1 MRIADYHTHNGY
13 SRCVKEGWTVADGW
27 AKAQSLG
34 ISQLGISNHVH
45 YNSPSQEYLFGLK
58 EEIDLLQEPNL
69 LIGVELDIDSIEGHC
84 VLNSDTWDI
93 VDYLIAGPHNQPT
106 DFLLMG
112 DISNEEI
119 ADYFADLKLRLINS
133 MKQIPFQIWPHP
145 FLQEFETTGDR
156 FWLEF
161 IQPIFQEILPIIADK
176 GIAMEFN
183 TDLLH
188 KMFEKGVDE
197 GNGKSQE
204 LDYTRMM
211 PILCGIYR
219 AALEYPEIQFSFRS
233 DAHELER
240 VGDIGFPIFLA
251 RWLAIP
257 SNRILQLEKKH

>member
-1 MRIADYHTHNGY
+1 
-13 SRCVKEGWTVADGW
+13 
-27 AKAQSLG
+27 
-34 ISQLGISNHVH
+34 
-45 YNSPSQEYLFGLK
+45 
-58 EEIDLLQEPNL
+58 
-69 LIGVELDIDSIEGHC
+69 
-84 VLNSDTWDI
+84 
-93 VDYLIAGPHNQPT
+93 
-106 DFLLMG
+106 MG

-161 IQPIFQEILPIIADK
+161 IQPIFQDILPIIADK

-219 AALEYPEIQFSFRS
+219 G
-233 DAHELER
+233 R
-240 VGDIGFPIFLA
+240 VRISGDSI
-251 RWLAIP
+251 
-257 SNRILQLEKKH
+257 